1 MRAFE
6 DFDVD
11 DSGEIDKDEF
21 HEGLAKF
28 GLTMTLHE
36 ADLILKR
43 FVGRRANHVLYRD
56 FVRMIEDR
64 STYVTDGGRTR
75 YRVDEAAVINVRRA
89 LRALGDHLR
98 RRVLARVRRVRR
110 ERRQEHP
117 RSEFRRGMEQLDLRL
132 SSSEIK
138 DVLDVFDADGGEI
151 SYQEFVAFC
160 REEDT
165 ELLDRVRSEFVRLAD
180 AGPYASRTGVPSMR
194 PVFQEFDRSHRGCIT
209 RHEFKQGVQLLG
221 LKLSQREVEQVLQ
234 HLDADGNGEIS
245 YIEFETFVDEH
256 GSYDDRGSEGR
267 PTPGATGTAP
277 SAAAVCLAL
286 EEVLRRAGLRRIGGA
301 VLHKLGACDIGRTR
315 VARAPLER
323 ALWERGP
330 SEGSSG
336 RGPPRDGAWGGHARA
351 RGLAR
356 AGRATGAPQKRQP
369 RVELTQKCNGLAK
382 RRSLCGEPGQARGS
396 RLGEII
402 LRCRSRPRNARRGAP
417 RVAFRAR
424 QAQEAQ
430 PEPPLS
436 PRDDECREQERGD
449 DPARGPE
456 QHAHIDA
463 WPSRGA
469 AATVANST
477 CPRGAR
483 RSVAQL
489 ERFVESGAGCAL
501 GEAAAGDAEACRG
514 GGGVG
519 AHGGATTAPPA
530 PSAPSAAVLQVYREA
545 FALF

>member
-1 MRAFE
+1 MVAEEKDDRRYDRRRDYKSESKSDRRPSYHAAIYESDGESMARKLRKLLREDAKAERGDGIRKARETALLSPRFAASRARARVARRRARARLSTDALSPSLPSPRAPARQVFDQIDANGDGRISGIEFRRACRQYGFNLSDREIQELIRRFDVDGDGTISYLEFESFVEANEMKDSELENVVPRLRDIIARQHGSSGRALMRAFE

-75 YRVDEAAVINVRRA
+75 YRVDEAAVIKVRRA
-89 LRALGDHLR
+89 LRGLSETIYGDEYW
-98 RRVLARVRRVRR
+98 RVFEEFDVNGDKSIS
-110 ERRQEHP
+110 

-138 DVLDVFDADGGEI
+138 DVIDVFDADGDGEI

-165 ELLDRVRSEFVRLAD
+165 ETKRLLDRVRSEFVRLAD

-245 YIEFETFVDEH
+245 YIEFETFVDER
-256 GSYDDRGSEGR
+256 GSYDDRGS
-267 PTPGATGTAP
+267 
-277 SAAAVCLAL
+277 
-286 EEVLRRAGLRRIGGA
+286 
-301 VLHKLGACDIGRTR
+301 K
-315 VARAPLER
+315 
-323 ALWERGP
+323 
-330 SEGSSG
+330 
-336 RGPPRDGAWGGHARA
+336 
-351 RGLAR
+351 
-356 AGRATGAPQKRQP
+356 K
-369 RVELTQKCNGLAK
+369 
-382 RRSLCGEPGQARGS
+382 
-396 RLGEII
+396 
-402 LRCRSRPRNARRGAP
+402 
-417 RVAFRAR
+417 
-424 QAQEAQ
+424 
-430 PEPPLS
+430 
-436 PRDDECREQERGD
+436 
-449 DPARGPE
+449 
-456 QHAHIDA
+456 
-463 WPSRGA
+463 
-469 AATVANST
+469 
-477 CPRGAR
+477 
-483 RSVAQL
+483 
-489 ERFVESGAGCAL
+489 
-501 GEAAAGDAEACRG
+501 
-514 GGGVG
+514 
-519 AHGGATTAPPA
+519 
-530 PSAPSAAVLQVYREA
+530 
-545 FALF
+545 